1 MDKKKKM
8 REVLAEIE
16 EKFACMPEL
25 VRYFQGLERKIRYYN
40 RYQWKEE
47 GVTKEKLLKK
57 YEALTALVKEVD
69 GVDLQILFYLRSL
82 KGGGRFSML
91 KVLKERYQAECN
103 YYNELVQTQEN
114 FDICAIGEGRKH
126 KVQHARVKKE

>member
-1 MDKKKKM
+1 MENNKEKSVKTEKM
-8 REVLAEIE
+8 
-16 EKFACMPEL
+16 FACMPEL

-40 RYQWKEE
+40 RYIWEE

-103 YYNELVQTQEN
+103 YYNELYQTQEK
-114 FDICAIGEGRKH
+114 FDICVLGEEGVLKMLCARNKKH
-126 KVQHARVKKE
+126 